1 MAGDRA
7 RLRDHP
13 QLVAL
18 SVGLAVVETVVVWIA
33 APHSGLALAPQV
45 SAPAPYDV
53 FHDLRWLLVYH
64 RSWLGFFAEALLFFV
79 FRTAVT
85 ACSVRF
91 AWPAD
96 VEPLTT
102 RDLVRRS
109 AASTGILALVLLPFA
124 VLLFATAVFSLSWL
138 FFVGVPVLVMLA
150 VLMHQAT
157 VTRRWWHERPALA
170 SVVPVLASF
179 AVLTVAGA
187 VLAVAPAV
195 TWVPVA
201 ALAGLANAWCWL
213 RIVQAIAG
221 RAPHAAPAP
230 VRPRRPRC
238 GARARA
244 RRHRDRVRGL
254 DRAGVVAGPDP
265 GRGARPP
272 GHRCWW

>member
-13 QLVAL
+13 ELVAL

-79 FRTAVT
+79 FRTGVT

-91 AWPAD
+91 AWPAG
-96 VEPLTT
+96 VEPPAT

-109 AASTGILALVLLPFA
+109 ASSAGILVLVLLPFA
-124 VLLFATAVFSLSWL
+124 VLLVATAVFSLSWL

-150 VLMHQAT
+150 VLMHQTT

-187 VLAVAPAV
+187 ILAVAPAV

-201 ALAGLANAWCWL
+201 ALAG
-213 RIVQAIAG
+213 
-221 RAPHAAPAP
+221 
-230 VRPRRPRC
+230 
-238 GARARA
+238 
-244 RRHRDRVRGL
+244 
-254 DRAGVVAGPDP
+254 
-265 GRGARPP
+265 
-272 GHRCWW
+272 